1 MAKWTKKQWE
11 TDVMNVMQAVVT
23 PSMVSDY
30 HDEINT
36 PGRRTLAA
44 ASSLLLFKMST
55 SSPTVLLVVPQSRS
69 SSIVGL
75 LPWTTRPSNLLW
87 NKQTD
92 TFLSSVASQH
102 LAISPATVQTRTSR
116 DAESTWSPR
125 SASVSTPW
133 HPSTCLEGPGNR
145 TPCEVNCSWGCGCK

>member
-1 MAKWTKKQWE
+1 
-11 TDVMNVMQAVVT
+11 MNVMQAVVT

-75 LPWTTRPSNLLW
+75 LP
-87 NKQTD
+87 
-92 TFLSSVASQH
+92 
-102 LAISPATVQTRTSR
+102 
-116 DAESTWSPR
+116 
-125 SASVSTPW
+125 
-133 HPSTCLEGPGNR
+133 
-145 TPCEVNCSWGCGCK
+145 